1 MTLRPDGAYR
11 IPPMATAIIINSC
24 SRVIFLSDTIK
35 NLIQLRVVELQN
47 VPYVIINERSLE
59 WSPSNVDLENSPGI
73 RITIHNSTVNEMASH
88 AIRGRVDNIHISNSR
103 LNIIKPFAF
112 SSLTGVSN
120 IELSDN
126 DFININIQAF
136 KKFTTTNFI
145 LRGGSIKSL
154 PSRFLSDVEVTNRL
168 QIEGVSVQHVSS
180 LAFLVSMPQRVLID
194 SNVIGILESDA
205 FNITTTGPITF
216 RNNTVTTVRRG
227 AFFGISALPK
237 VTTIKGP
244 QELLIDNNTMQEVT
258 PDSLMYNRNSLTL
271 RVDGLNL
278 NVSCSCD
285 LASQWHD
292 MLRESGNINC
302 WYSLEGYFIS
312 LPTYVDSRCG
322 VFKQTFWIV
331 VVVSILVLFFII
343 AIVIF
348 FIVRR
353 ENEKRKKVQI
363 VLPDSKTYR
372 ETEFH
377 IVVERADLLTT
388 DM

>member
-11 IPPMATAIIINSC
+11 IPPMATAIIIDGC
-24 SRVIFLSDTIK
+24 SRVIFLSDTIR
-35 NLIQLRVVELQN
+35 NLIQLRSVEVRN
-47 VPYVIINERSLE
+47 VPYVIINERSLD
-59 WSPSNVDLENSPGI
+59 WSPPNIDLENNPGI
-73 RITIHNSTVNEMASH
+73 RITIDNSTVNEIASH
-88 AIRGRVDNIHISNSR
+88 AIRGRVDNILISNSR

-112 SSLTGVSN
+112 SSLTGVSKV
-120 IELSDN
+120 ELTNN

-154 PSRFLSDVEVTNRL
+154 PSRFLSDVEVTDRL
-168 QIEGVSVQHVSS
+168 HIEGVSVEYVSS
-180 LAFLVSMPQRVLID
+180 LTFLVSMPRRVLID
-194 SNVIGILESDA
+194 SNIFGILEGDA
-205 FNITTTGPITF
+205 FNVTTTGPITF
-216 RNNTVTTVRRG
+216 RNNTLTTVRRG
-227 AFFGISALPK
+227 AFFGFSALPR
-237 VTTIKGP
+237 VTSIKGP
-244 QELLIDNNTMQEVT
+244 QELLIDNSTMQEVT

-271 RVDGLNL
+271 RIDGLNL
-278 NVSCSCD
+278 NVSCTCD
-285 LASQWHD
+285 LADEWRN
-292 MLRESGNINC
+292 MLREGGNINC

-322 VFKQTFWIV
+322 VFKQTFWIA
-331 VVVSILVLFFII
+331 VVVSIFVLFVIV

-353 ENEKRKKVQI
+353 ENKKRKKVQI
-363 VLPDSKTYR
+363 VMPDSKTYR

>member
-1 MTLRPDGAYR
+1 
-11 IPPMATAIIINSC
+11 MAKAIIINGC
-24 SRVIFLSDTIK
+24 SRVIFLPDTIR
-35 NLIQLRVVELQN
+35 NLNLLQVVEIQN
-47 VPYVIINERSLE
+47 VPYVIINERSLD
-59 WSPSNVDLENSPGI
+59 WSPSNIDLENNPGI
-73 RITIHNSTVNEMASH
+73 RITIHNSTVNEIASH
-88 AIRGRVDNIHISNSR
+88 AIRGRVDNIYISDSR
-103 LNIIKPFAF
+103 LNIIRPFAF

-120 IELSDN
+120 VELTDN

-145 LRGGSIKSL
+145 LRGGSIKTL

-168 QIEGVSVQHVSS
+168 QIEGVSMQYVSS
-180 LAFLVSMPQRVLID
+180 LALLVSMPQRVLID
-194 SNVIGILESDA
+194 SNVIGVLEGDA
-205 FNITTTGPITF
+205 FNVSTTGPITF

-227 AFFGISALPK
+227 AFFGFSALPK
-237 VTTIKGP
+237 VTNIKGP

-285 LASQWHD
+285 LAAEWRD
-292 MLRESGNINC
+292 MLKESSNINC

-312 LPTYVDSRCG
+312 VPTYVDSRCG

-331 VVVSILVLFFII
+331 VVVSILVLFIII
-343 AIVIF
+343 AILIY

-363 VLPDSKTYR
+363 VMPDSKTYR